1 MHRHRIAIVCLVACC
16 VAVAA
21 PPAARAQTG
30 PTSAAHG
37 ASIPRIHVTF
47 DDGEGR
53 HELSLGLRLI
63 FGLALITLAPALI
76 MTMTCF
82 TRIIIVLSFLRSALG
97 TQQSPPTP
105 VLTGFALFLTYFVM
119 FPTWTAIKHDAIQ
132 PYSEGTIRYED
143 AIAAGARPL
152 RRFMLAQ
159 TREKDLALF
168 VRLAELPRPRTADDV
183 PFHVLVPAFVLS
195 ELKSAFQI
203 GFVLYIPFLIVDL
216 VVASALMSVGM
227 LMLPP
232 VMVSLPIK
240 ILLFVMVDGWH
251 LITRAL
257 VVSFL

>member
-1 MHRHRIAIVCLVACC
+1 MSRGHTIVAACLVACC
-16 VAVAA
+16 AGALLA
-21 PPAARAQTG
+21 PPALAQ
-30 PTSAAHG
+30 ADDFH
-37 ASIPRIHVTF
+37 IPRIRVTVG
-47 DDGEGR
+47 DDGKP
-53 HELSLGLRLI
+53 LQLDLGLRII

-105 VLTGFALFLTYFVM
+105 VLTGFALFLTFYIM
-119 FPTWTAIKHDAIQ
+119 QPTWTAINREAVQ
-132 PYSEGTIRYED
+132 PYAEGRLGYK
-143 AIAAGARPL
+143 AALVAGARPL
-152 RRFMLAQ
+152 RTFMLRQ

-168 VRLAELPRPRTADDV
+168 VRLAELPRPRTARDI
-183 PFHVLVPAFVLS
+183 PFHVLVPSFVLS

-203 GFVLYIPFLIVDL
+203 GFVLYIPFLIIDL

-257 VVSFL
+257 VLSFL